1 MEHHAH
7 EHHAKQEKR
16 ESLDFIYYIV
26 GLLSG
31 MFTGAVIEMGFVWI
45 VVGAIF
51 GLLTAA
57 FYLNILVKDRR
68 SA

>member
-7 EHHAKQEKR
+7 EHHAHEETR

-31 MFTGAVIEMGFVWI
+31 LFVGFVIDVGFTWI
-45 VVGAIF
+45 PVGGIL
-51 GLLTAA
+51 GLLSAA

-68 SA
+68 SN